1 MRTIAIVGG
10 GPAGSMTSTRLLQDA
25 ATQPGGGDVR
35 VIVFEEK
42 LGWEKPCGGGLS
54 HKALKRYPFLRE
66 ATELANPVWKMEV
79 HAPGGA
85 TASINLRE
93 PLAIYSRRELNQLLL
108 ERSQRAGAEVVN
120 DRVISAE
127 KSGDKWRLGGRAASY
142 EADYLIVAA
151 GARSSL
157 RNQLAGAL
165 KAKDFMLTFG
175 YFVPGHEDLLRVEFF
190 ANFEGY
196 AWSFPRLNHLSVGI
210 CGKVGEAHMSDL
222 QRNLFGFMERH
233 GYSTDS
239 APVFSHLLPSLEV
252 ESWAGLRLEGD
263 GWALAG
269 DAAGLTDPVTG
280 EGLYFALRSGELLAE
295 AILKGFSYARK
306 VWDEF
311 GSKLMLGARICP
323 RFYHG
328 EFLGAGLTTRMVQL
342 CGRSKTFLNLFQ
354 DMVEGSQA
362 YRGLPGRLFRNLP
375 TYLVET
381 AAHSVWKRMGIQSAE
396 QA

>member
-1 MRTIAIVGG
+1 
-10 GPAGSMTSTRLLQDA
+10 MTSTRLLQDA